1 MARNVLSGIALA
13 AAALAVTAS
22 FAKPA
27 YAAESFSQPSGFAT
41 PVGDRAEVKGLF
53 SGRLLA
59 PQRRIQSEKDALE
72 RIRKGGHPLYGK
84 RLRRDGTPSL
94 LRNPANR

>member
-22 FAKPA
+22 LAKPG
-27 YAAESFSQPSGFAT
+27 YAAESFSQPSSFAT
-41 PVGDRAEVKGLF
+41 PVGERADVKGLF

-59 PQRRIQSEKDALE
+59 PQRKLEAERDALD
-72 RIRKGGHPLYGK
+72 RIRDRSHPLYGK
-84 RLRRDGTPSL
+84 RLRRNGQPSL